1 MSRSIRISAG
11 LLIAFVAVVGSSWA
25 YAAKPRAPKL
35 PEELRLSAEPGK
47 QIYKAKSGGYAE
59 GQFAVYVPNAY
70 SADTPMP
77 LVFSS
82 HGAGGNG
89 PGEMGEWEPLAEQ
102 YGFLVVCPSYAC
114 AAAGGTDEDK
124 VAQIR
129 QDAAM
134 LDEVLRRVLGSFNV
148 DRKHVM
154 HTGFSGG
161 GNPTYYL
168 AMIHPEVFTAICFR
182 SANYHG
188 TKFFMTRDLAAWRDR
203 PVYIFWGDQD
213 HDLIIKPTPGHD
225 PEGPAGLLFL
235 QQIGCRNLKHEVLPG
250 GGHASRADLAAKWFA
265 KEVVPAV
272 EKPKKPRRPSAA
284 SSG

>member
-1 MSRSIRISAG
+1 MSRRNRISAG
-11 LLIAFVAVVGSSWA
+11 LLIAFAAVGSSWA

-47 QIYKAKSGGYAE
+47 QIYKTESGGYAE
-59 GQFAVYVPNAY
+59 GQFAVYVPKAY

-77 LVFSS
+77 LVVSS
-82 HGAGGNG
+82 HGSGGNG
-89 PGEMGEWEPLAEQ
+89 PGEIGEWEPLADQ
-102 YGFLVVCPSYAC
+102 YAFLVVCPSYAC
-114 AAAGGTDEDK
+114 AAAGRNTNTEK
-124 VAQIR
+124 TAQLR
-129 QDAAM
+129 QDAVT

-168 AMIHPEVFTAICFR
+168 AMTRPEIFTALCFR

-188 TKFFMTRDLAAWRDR
+188 TMFFATRDFSAWRNR
-203 PVYIFWGDQD
+203 PVYIFWGEQD
-213 HDLIIKPTPGHD
+213 NEIIIKPMPGHA

-235 QQIGCRNLKHEVLPG
+235 QQIGCQNLKHEILPG

-265 KEVVPAV
+265 KEVVPVV
-272 EKPKKPRRPSAA
+272 EKPKKRRRPSAA
-284 SSG
+284 SSE